1 MSNEVMTLN
10 DDDLMEVLG
19 NSLYPGAQRNSIKM
33 VVGYCRAAGLDPMQ
47 KPVHI
52 VPMWDSKSKSMR
64 DVVMPGIGSY
74 RIQAS
79 RSGEYAGMS
88 DAEYGPD
95 ITESL
100 GGKQVTYPQWCRVIV
115 KRILK
120 NGQIAE
126 FAATERWTE
135 NYATRGKDSQ
145 EPNAMWSKRPYAQLA
160 KCAEA
165 QALRKAFPEF
175 GSQPTSDEMEG
186 KEIDGD
192 FIPAQS
198 ARVPEPPKAAA
209 LPHYTDEQF
218 AAKLPEWE
226 KIIQSGR
233 VDAEGIIARS
243 ASKVA
248 LTEDQKQRIRD
259 LDFVPEPAVLDAQD
273 HQDFIDAMGD
283 DQ

>member
-115 KRILK
+115 KRIMK

-259 LDFVPEPAVLDAQD
+259 LDFVPEPAVLDAQG